1 MMKGEKYVFL
11 YFYLQVISNQ
21 VAKFLQLTTCVETM
35 THAMTKSYMF
45 TNQLGLSPEQV
56 LCLEGD
62 TAENVWTEI
71 DLVALLNA
79 KDLCHTTVLLSNARQ
94 MRRRVAV
101 VFIH

>member
-11 YFYLQVISNQ
+11 YSYLQVISNQ

-45 TNQLGLSPEQV
+45 TNQFGLSPEQV
-56 LCLEGD
+56 VCLEGD

-71 DLVALLNA
+71 DLTSASIQY
-79 KDLCHTTVLLSNARQ
+79 K
-94 MRRRVAV
+94 
-101 VFIH
+101 